1 MNARSGLDAIAD
13 GAEKT
18 MKSPRICLYGN
29 FGAGNL
35 GNEATLQAIIEQIL
49 RRCPDAQLVCFCTN
63 PEDVRARHD
72 IAALPAQAV
81 DPAAARGARQ
91 GGLARLLRIAFR
103 RIPRELVHWINCLR
117 EVRRADMLVVAGTG
131 IVCDYLTG
139 PAGYPYQIFKLS
151 TLAALCRVKLA
162 FLSVGVGPIHHP
174 LSRWLIKRSLALAY
188 HRSYRDETSKQY
200 VEDIG
205 FSVRR
210 DLVCPDVVFGLLN
223 GVLASGG
230 VPGQRPVIGLGIKDY
245 GLAQPEASRKYLDAM
260 ADFVAWL
267 QERGYAVRLLIGDI
281 EYDSSV
287 IEAFVGVLKS
297 RNIPAAPPLLFAEP
311 ALTVEELLRQVS
323 ETEAVISARYH
334 NLVMAL
340 IQNKP
345 VIALSDHDKL
355 DSVVTDFGLASYL
368 LPLGSLNSRVLIDRF
383 EQLENDAER
392 LKPQL
397 KAKLEQYRQ
406 ALDALFA
413 TLLVEPGATA
423 RIAMAPARP
432 RPSTPAT

>member
-1 MNARSGLDAIAD
+1 M
-13 GAEKT
+13 
-18 MKSPRICLYGN
+18 
-29 FGAGNL
+29 
-35 GNEATLQAIIEQIL
+35 
-49 RRCPDAQLVCFCTN
+49 
-63 PEDVRARHD
+63 
-72 IAALPAQAV
+72 
-81 DPAAARGARQ
+81 
-91 GGLARLLRIAFR
+91 
-103 RIPRELVHWINCLR
+103 
-117 EVRRADMLVVAGTG
+117 
-131 IVCDYLTG
+131 
-139 PAGYPYQIFKLS
+139 
-151 TLAALCRVKLA
+151 
-162 FLSVGVGPIHHP
+162 
-174 LSRWLIKRSLALAY
+174 
-188 HRSYRDETSKQY
+188 
-200 VEDIG
+200 
-205 FSVRR
+205 
-210 DLVCPDVVFGLLN
+210 FGLLN

-230 VPGQRPVIGLGIKDY
+230 VPGQRPVIELGIKDY
-245 GLAQPEASRKYLDAM
+245 GSAQPEASRKYLDAM

-297 RNIPAAPPLLFAEP
+297 RNISAAPPLLFAEP

-345 VIALSDHDKL
+345 VIALSDHAKL
-355 DSVVTDFGLASYL
+355 NSVVTDFGLASYL
-368 LPLGSLNSRVLIDRF
+368 LPLGSLNSRVLIDKF

-423 RIAMAPARP
+423 RIAIAASAPSAVDASDLNGIAVRERRVPLDGAGSLARGRAP
-432 RPSTPAT
+432 YDFGRARGSHFARMSRGYDIYIFASDHAVL